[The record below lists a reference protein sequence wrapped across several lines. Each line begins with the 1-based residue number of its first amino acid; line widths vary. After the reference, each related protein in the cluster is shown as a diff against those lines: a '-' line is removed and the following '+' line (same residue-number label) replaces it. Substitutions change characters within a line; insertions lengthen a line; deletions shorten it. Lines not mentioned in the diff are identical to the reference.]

1 MLGRSMG
8 RSVGRW
14 VGRSAFHPTR
24 ASTCSRK
31 HNQNITFTDCTCGHS
46 RGIRGHFGWAFGG
59 HSRAF
64 AGIRGHSAPVRVI
77 RPQEEMTKSLEFIN
91 TSLAR
96 APPEPPRQKP
106 KNLVEQTLYIILK
119 AKLHNYW
126 QGEGGAGAWRVA
138 ALRILPR
145 WCFAVVSLECPR
157 YMILLVHPHPLRSL
171 LVILPLLMIMRLHH
185 LATHRRIDASTD
197 RPTDRPADRP
207 IDRPAD
213 RPTDR
218 PTDRP
223 IG

>member
-1 MLGRSMG
+1 MTYLRWAGWPVGRSVGRSVGRWVARSVSQSVDRPIGRSVERCVDRLVGRSMG

-77 RPQEEMTKSLEFIN
+77 RPQEEMTKSLQFIN

-106 KNLVEQTLYIILK
+106 KDLVEQTLY
-119 AKLHNYW
+119 
-126 QGEGGAGAWRVA
+126 
-138 ALRILPR
+138 
-145 WCFAVVSLECPR
+145 FTAVVFRCCFFGMSSLHDSSC
-157 YMILLVHPHPLRSL
+157 
-171 LVILPLLMIMRLHH
+171 
-185 LATHRRIDASTD
+185 AS
-197 RPTDRPADRP
+197 AS
-207 IDRPAD
+207 AS
-213 RPTDR
+213 
-218 PTDRP
+218 
-223 IG
+223 